1 MSSALS
7 HVHKGF
13 GVVRPYLHGPV
24 DLPEFLQRRLT
35 PSNFSATRM
44 ALRSCRSVTPCYG

>member
-1 MSSALS
+1 MSSAMS

-24 DLPEFLQRRLT
+24 DLPEFLQRTFNAVELER
-35 PSNFSATRM
+35 NEDG
-44 ALRSCRSVTPCYG
+44 SCRSVTPCFG